1 MNVAIGKDNSLNTAF
16 SKGLEQIGGI
26 HSIVEKNDDVF
37 IKFNLAWCYGFPK
50 RPNISLMKLLI
61 EACETAGARKIFL
74 GTFIDDDVPFY
85 IVSEML
91 GLEKIIENLG
101 AELVFL
107 DKSDYLFKKKIKKD
121 QLVELKKN
129 SYTVRK
135 YENRSYLIPNELLK
149 AQKLIIVNQVS
160 AHPIFTL
167 DLSMFNYLTFIPKNP
182 GGKSTDLQDRNH
194 YCKNDGYKKSLLT
207 TIFDI
212 YSILPP
218 HLVINDLFY
227 LQEGAGP
234 CIHEDSQLRKI
245 NLLVMG
251 KNPLEVDFITLK
263 LLDLD
268 PRSHEIMMEAMN
280 RGIFEANINEGSS
293 INELIENF
301 PIAFKLPVKNLSKIG
316 TLNFYVKQGTLCSGC
331 YLKAY
336 QLLNLLKTKMNKDLK
351 YIKKNWFMLG
361 INPPSITSWDEKQD
375 NFILFGDCA
384 IKTTYSHKFRKISKK
399 TRKGIKQ
406 IKNKKILELS
416 GCPPVIPE
424 CFSVLIKYFKKSNM
438 PLTTLYIE
446 MLNAI
451 GFFQAR
457 KKFREWEA
465 L

>member
-1 MNVAIGKDNSLNTAF
+1 MSVAIGKDNSLNIAF
-16 SKGLEQIGGI
+16 SKGLEKIGGI

-37 IKFNLAWCYGFPK
+37 IKFNMPWCHGFPK

-61 EACETAGARKIFL
+61 EACKIAGARKIFL

-91 GLEKIIENLG
+91 EMGKIMENLG
-101 AELVFL
+101 AELIFL
-107 DKSDYLFKKKIKKD
+107 DKSDYLFKKKIKKE
-121 QLVELKKN
+121 QLKELKKN
-129 SYTVRK
+129 SYTLRK
-135 YENRSYLIPNELLK
+135 HENRTYQIPSELLK
-149 AQKLIIVNQVS
+149 VQKFVIVNQVS
-160 AHPIFTL
+160 PNPIFTL
-167 DLSMFNYLTFIPKNP
+167 DLSMLNYLTLIPRNQE
-182 GGKSTDLQDRNH
+182 GKSTSLQDRTQ
-194 YCKNDGYKKSLLT
+194 YCINDGYKKSLLT

-212 YSILPP
+212 YSMMPS

-234 CIHEDSQLRKI
+234 CIHEDSQLRKT
-245 NLLVMG
+245 NFLVMG

-263 LLDLD
+263 LLKLD
-268 PRSHEIMMEAMN
+268 PESHEIVKEAMN
-280 RGIFEANINEGSS
+280 RDMLKGKICEGSFL
-293 INELIENF
+293 NEFDEDFRI
-301 PIAFKLPVKNLSKIG
+301 PFKLPARNLSKIG
-316 TLNFYVKQGTLCSGC
+316 TLNFYIKQGTSCSGC

-351 YIKKNWFMLG
+351 YIKKNWFVLG
-361 INPPSITSWDEKQD
+361 NNPPSIASWNEKQD

-384 IKTTYSHKFRKISKK
+384 IKTTLTYEFRKISKK
-399 TRKGIKQ
+399 TLKSMKKR
-406 IKNKKILELS
+406 KNKKILELA
-416 GCPPVIPE
+416 GCPPKIPE
-424 CFSVLIKYFKKSNM
+424 CFSTLIKYFKKSNM

-451 GFFQAR
+451 DFFKVR